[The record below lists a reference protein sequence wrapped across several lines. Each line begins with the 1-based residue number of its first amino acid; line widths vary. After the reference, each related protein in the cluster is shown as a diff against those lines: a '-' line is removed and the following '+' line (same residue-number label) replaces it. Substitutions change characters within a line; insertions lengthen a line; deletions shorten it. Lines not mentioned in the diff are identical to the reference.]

1 MSLIVQLG
9 EVAFLSTWEAT
20 LMKRLTFALAASAA
34 AFSLSLAGAASAASI
49 VNIGSA
55 NNNETLNA
63 FVWTPGATAGTG
75 ELTVADQLVWLNF
88 RNDLFADGSGQD
100 AYLTFSGI
108 AGGDALQTESDG
120 TFRQTGLTGTFE
132 FRTASGGG
140 GDLLLGGVFSGAW
153 LTGKDDAGSF
163 MSVLNGGTLELSS
176 GVTDLSGI
184 FDDSASFS
192 FSGVNPGFADV
203 NGDSALDGFTATGFS
218 ATFSGAVPE
227 PGTWALM
234 IMGFGGAGAMLRRRR
249 SVLTAA

>member
-1 MSLIVQLG
+1 V
-9 EVAFLSTWEAT
+9 
-20 LMKRLTFALAASAA
+20 KRLTIALAASAA
-34 AFSLSLAGAASAASI
+34 ALSLAAAGAASAADI

-63 FVWTPGATAGTG
+63 FVWTPGGSAGTG
-75 ELTVADQLVWLNF
+75 TLSVADQLVWLNF
-88 RNDLFADGSGQD
+88 RDALFADGGGQD
-100 AYLTFSGI
+100 AYLTFSAV
-108 AGGDALQTESDG
+108 AGGDTLQEESDG
-120 TFRQTGLTGTFE
+120 TFRQTGMGGTFE

-140 GDLLLGGVFSGAW
+140 GDLLLRGVFSGAW

-184 FDDSASFS
+184 FDDSAAFS
-192 FSGVNPGFADV
+192 FSGVNPGF
-203 NGDSALDGFTATGFS
+203 GDTNDDGALDGFVATGFS

-234 IMGFGGAGAMLRRRR
+234 ILGFGGAGAMLRRRR
-249 SVLTAA
+249 TLVAAA